1 MRLNCG
7 IFFTFM
13 TTAVSFRVFEAM
25 MEFIVSLATQET
37 IKYEIFGISKRVL
50 WRFVDK
56 WIV

>member
-1 MRLNCG
+1 
-7 IFFTFM
+7 M